1 MTTRCT
7 EELTP
12 TGDDH
17 LARFNALDV
26 QRTPAGAGLGEHSVR
41 REASLTP
48 PPPRGH
54 GDAEASTD
62 LHLRKQGRGRDAM
75 AIADLTMALRDA
87 TRAGLELARAEVQLA
102 RARAR
107 LELCVRA
114 ASRK

>member
-7 EELTP
+7 EERTP

-17 LARFNALDV
+17 LAALDALDV
-26 QRTPAGAGLGEHSVR
+26 QHAPSGAGLDEHSGR
-41 REASLTP
+41 RETRGTP
-48 PPPRGH
+48 PPPRGY
-54 GDAEASTD
+54 GDAEPPAD
-62 LHLRKQGRGRDAM
+62 LNLRKQSRGRDAM